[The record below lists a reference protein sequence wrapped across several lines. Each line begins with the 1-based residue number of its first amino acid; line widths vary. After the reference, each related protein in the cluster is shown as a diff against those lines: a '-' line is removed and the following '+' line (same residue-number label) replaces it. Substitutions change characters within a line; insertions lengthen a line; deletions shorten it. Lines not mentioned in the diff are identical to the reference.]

1 MLRISTVESPRQ
13 CRLILEGRLIAPWAA
28 ELKGACERARGDLHG
43 RELIVEIRN
52 LVAIS
57 QEGESL
63 LLALM
68 NEGVKFRAYG
78 VFAKHILKQLAE
90 RTRREVQG
98 HKLATSQRT
107 LNQSE
112 Q

>member
-1 MLRISTVESPRQ
+1 M
-13 CRLILEGRLIAPWAA
+13 EGNLIAPWAD
-28 ELKGACERARGDLHG
+28 ELKGACERARADGG
-43 RELIVEIRN
+43 RELIVEMRN
-52 LVAIS
+52 LVSIS
-57 QEGESL
+57 QEGENL

-68 NEGVKFRAYG
+68 NEGVKFRAHG